1 MRSKMRLKGREI
13 ISLLNELEPYFQ
25 PYRLPNCFK
34 HFWKLPSKHHWRTSQ
49 LYREKFNI
57 LLPNINLNSLKSS
70 LRSFFRFVQKFM
82 IASSSIQQDMKALS
96 NRTTLFYRSCCVSPV
111 SAIHINLHHLTK
123 KASFVLPLSI
133 DAISIC
139 DTFQFARQIFCR
151 NKKS

>member
-70 LRSFFRFVQKFM
+70 LRSFFSFRSKIYDRLIVDSTRHESIVQSHDAF
-82 IASSSIQQDMKALS
+82 LS
-96 NRTTLFYRSCCVSPV
+96 LLLCVSSQRNSYQFAPLNEK
-111 SAIHINLHHLTK
+111 SFINWRDFWLWY
-123 KASFVLPLSI
+123 
-133 DAISIC
+133 ISIC
-139 DTFQFARQIFCR
+139 KANFLFGTKRHKI
-151 NKKS
+151 